1 MTSLKRLAL
10 VLLVTL
16 SAALVVPVISHSADP
31 YPNCRFGLCLV
42 TDIDA
47 YNVAQLNAGWY
58 LDWGT
63 GQTPSRP
70 NGMEYVQVIRV
81 QQTGSDTYSYS
92 PSGATLGNV
101 VAANPGATWFVGNE
115 PDSIW
120 QDDIKPDL
128 YARVY
133 HDVYTLLK
141 GQDPNCK
148 VAIGAIVQPTPL
160 RLQYLDI
167 VWDTYR
173 TLYGEKLPTDL
184 WNIHSFIL
192 REKRNPPD
200 NWGAYIPPGI
210 DADEGMLYDMRD
222 IDNLDIFRQRIIT
235 FRQWMKDK
243 GERNKPLWI
252 SEYGIL
258 FPDDYFD
265 EDGRYFDHA
274 RVKAFLEGTFDF
286 FLNETDESLGYPY
299 DENRLVQRWAWYSVD
314 DDNLGGYLFD
324 PMTKAIEPL
333 GQDYA
338 NYTDNLAAEVDLWPA
353 VVFSA
358 GAFSETGEALTVTVE
373 AVISNI
379 GTISTTEEF
388 VVRFYDDD
396 SGPQIGSDQIIS
408 GLDCCAGVA
417 SVEVTWP
424 LVPAGAHTV
433 RVRVDPLDAIVEGDE
448 SNNEAT
454 GIVLVTTERTWI
466 PLITR
471 GWTTN

>member
-1 MTSLKRLAL
+1 MISLKRLAS
-10 VLLVTL
+10 VLLVVL
-16 SAALVVPVISHSADP
+16 SAALVVPAISHSANP
-31 YPNCRFGLCLV
+31 YLNCRFGLCLV

-47 YNVAQLNAGWY
+47 YNVAKLNAGWY

-63 GQTPSRP
+63 DQIPSRP
-70 NGMEYVQVIRV
+70 NGMEYIQVIRV
-81 QQTGSDTYSYS
+81 QQTGSDMYSYS
-92 PSGATLGNV
+92 PSGATLDNII
-101 VAANPGATWFVGNE
+101 AANLGATWFVGNE

-128 YARVY
+128 YARAY

-141 GQDPNCK
+141 GQDPNCT

-210 DADEGMLYDMRD
+210 DADEGILYDMRD

-274 RVKAFLEGTFDF
+274 RVKTFLEGTFDF

-314 DDNLGGYLFD
+314 DDSLGGYLFD
-324 PMTKAIEPL
+324 PTTKAIEPL

-338 NYTDNLAAEVDLWPA
+338 DYTGNLAAEVDLWPA
-353 VVFSA
+353 VVFSP
-358 GAFSETGEALTVTVE
+358 GAFSETGEAMTVTVK

-379 GTISTTEEF
+379 GTISTTGDI
-388 VVRFYDDD
+388 VVRFYDD
-396 SGPQIGSDQIIS
+396 SATQIGSDQIIS
-408 GLDCCAGVA
+408 GLDCCAGVE

-424 LVPAGAHTV
+424 SVPAGAHTV
-433 RVRVDPLDAIVEGDE
+433 RVRVDPLDAIAEGDE

-454 GIVLVTTERTWI
+454 VIVLVATERTWI

-471 GWTTN
+471 GWTAN